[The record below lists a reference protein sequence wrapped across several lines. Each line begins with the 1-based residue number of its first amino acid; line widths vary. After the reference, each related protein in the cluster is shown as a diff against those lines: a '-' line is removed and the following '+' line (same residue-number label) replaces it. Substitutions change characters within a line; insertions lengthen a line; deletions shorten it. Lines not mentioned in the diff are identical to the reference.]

1 MYTVIIADDEEEIR
15 RSLIRKIDWEDIG
28 FQVVGEAAN
37 GEDALELVEKLEPD
51 LLLTDVKMPFISGI
65 ELARQVREIRPTI
78 QIAFLSGYDD
88 FSYAQQAIQYNIV
101 SYMLKPISS
110 EELTKELRNIKLKIE
125 RKFEEFATKTPSS
138 EKMEKSE
145 FLMPLLLDSF
155 QKERSDEEKRKLEE
169 NAVECGVLEKGNLD
183 VLKYV
188 VLVIRILNEDGKICT
203 DRTSVNAIDSILKKY
218 VKHSSVYMHGK
229 VVSLLSATKT
239 GLNKY
244 VHIIVEDISQSVER
258 IMGLNCTIGVSRVGD
273 DLSCIHECYLEA
285 MNAISY
291 SKKNRRNIHYIG
303 DEERMETLDQEMV
316 QQTIQDIENL
326 IRSGSPEEIQE
337 YFIYFG
343 KLIEQKKVAKMAID
357 FIFVQLIAS
366 VFQVVYAVAGNE
378 GVQRIQKNF
387 AFYTMPVL
395 AGSKDSAL
403 KYYEKIC
410 LNARNIVSEQRK
422 KSSEVL
428 CENTIRIINEQ
439 YMNPNLSL
447 SDVSSE
453 NSVSPNYLSAI
464 IKRENG
470 STFKDLLTKR
480 RIEKAEELLLCTS
493 MKIRDI
499 AEKCGYNDQHYFS
512 YCFKK
517 YTGMSPNVCRRNH
530 EENNE

>member
-15 RSLIRKIDWEDIG
+15 RSLIRKIDWENIG
-28 FQVVGEAAN
+28 FKVIGEAAN

-110 EELTKELRNIKLKIE
+110 EEITNELKNIKNKIE
-125 RKFEEFATKTPSS
+125 RKFEEFATKTPNA

-155 QKERSDEEKRKLEE
+155 QKERSEEEKRSLSEK
-169 NAVECGVLEKGNLD
+169 AVECGVLEPGNLD

-188 VLVIRILNEDGKICT
+188 VIVTRILDENGEVCT
-203 DRTSVNAIDSILKKY
+203 DRNSVNAVDIILKKY
-218 VKHSSVYMHGK
+218 VKHSSVYMQGK
-229 VVSLLSATKT
+229 VVSLLSATKM

-244 VHIIVEDISQSVER
+244 LHIIVEDISQSVQR
-258 IMGLNCTIGVSRVGD
+258 IMGLNCRIGVSRIGE

-291 SKKNRRNIHYIG
+291 SKKNRRNIHFIG
-303 DEERMETLDQEMV
+303 DEERIDTLDQESV

-326 IRSGSPEEIQE
+326 IRSGSQEEIRE
-337 YFIYFG
+337 YFISFG
-343 KLIEQKKVAKMAID
+343 KIIEQKKIAQIAIN

-366 VFQVVYAVAGNE
+366 VFQVVYAVAGNDA
-378 GVQRIQKNF
+378 VQKIQKNF
-387 AFYTMPVL
+387 AFYNMPVV
-395 AGSKDSAL
+395 AGNMESAL
-403 KYYEKIC
+403 KYYEEIC
-410 LNARNIVSEQRK
+410 LMARNIVSEQRK

-428 CENTIRIINEQ
+428 CENTIRIINEK
-439 YMNPNLSL
+439 YMDPNLSL

-453 NSVSPNYLSAI
+453 NAVSPNYLSAV

-470 STFKDLLTKR
+470 STFKDLLTKK
-480 RIEKAEELLLCTS
+480 RIEKAEELLICTS
-493 MKIRDI
+493 MKIREI

-517 YTGMSPNVCRRNH
+517 YTGMSPNACRRNH
-530 EENNE
+530 EENKE

>member
-15 RSLIRKIDWEDIG
+15 RSLIRKIDWENIG
-28 FQVVGEAAN
+28 FKVIGEAAN

-110 EELTKELRNIKLKIE
+110 EEITNELKNIKLKIE
-125 RKFEEFATKTPSS
+125 RKFEEFSTKAPNS

-155 QKERSDEEKRKLEE
+155 QKERSEEEKRSLLEK
-169 NAVECGVLEKGNLD
+169 AVECGVLEPGNLD

-188 VLVIRILNEDGKICT
+188 VIVTRILDENGEVCT
-203 DRTSVNAIDSILKKY
+203 DRTSVNAVDIILKKY
-218 VKHSSVYMHGK
+218 VKHSSVYIQGK
-229 VVSLLSATKT
+229 VVSLLSATKM

-244 VHIIVEDISQSVER
+244 LHIIVEDISQSVQR
-258 IMGLNCTIGVSRVGD
+258 IMGLNCRIGVSRIGE

-291 SKKNRRNIHYIG
+291 SKKNRRNIHFIG
-303 DEERMETLDQEMV
+303 DEERIDTLDQESV

-326 IRSGSPEEIQE
+326 IRSGSQEEIRE
-337 YFIYFG
+337 YFISFG
-343 KLIEQKKVAKMAID
+343 KIIEQKKIAQIAIN

-366 VFQVVYAVAGNE
+366 VFQVVYAVAGNDA
-378 GVQRIQKNF
+378 VQTIQKNF
-387 AFYTMPVL
+387 AFYNMPVL
-395 AGSKDSAL
+395 AGNIEAAL
-403 KYYEKIC
+403 KYYEEIC
-410 LNARNIVSEQRK
+410 LMARNIVSEQRK

-428 CENTIRIINEQ
+428 CENTIRIINEK
-439 YMNPNLSL
+439 YMDPNLSL

-453 NSVSPNYLSAI
+453 NSVSPNYLSAV

-493 MKIRDI
+493 MKIREI

-517 YTGMSPNVCRRNH
+517 YTGMSPNACRRNH
-530 EENNE
+530 EENKE

>member
-1 MYTVIIADDEEEIR
+1 MH
-15 RSLIRKIDWEDIG
+15 G
-28 FQVVGEAAN
+28 Q
-37 GEDALELVEKLEPD
+37 
-51 LLLTDVKMPFISGI
+51 
-65 ELARQVREIRPTI
+65 RQ
-78 QIAFLSGYDD
+78 AS
-88 FSYAQQAIQYNIV
+88 
-101 SYMLKPISS
+101 
-110 EELTKELRNIKLKIE
+110 
-125 RKFEEFATKTPSS
+125 
-138 EKMEKSE
+138 
-145 FLMPLLLDSF
+145 
-155 QKERSDEEKRKLEE
+155 
-169 NAVECGVLEKGNLD
+169 
-183 VLKYV
+183 
-188 VLVIRILNEDGKICT
+188 
-203 DRTSVNAIDSILKKY
+203 NAIDSILKKY

-258 IMGLNCTIGVSRVGD
+258 IMGLNCSIGVSRVGD

-378 GVQRIQKNF
+378 GVQRIQEKF
-387 AFYTMPVL
+387 CILYY
-395 AGSKDSAL
+395 AGIGRKQGFCA

-410 LNARNIVSEQRK
+410 LNARNIVSEQQK

-439 YMNPNLSL
+439 YMNPNLSPFRC
-447 SDVSSE
+447 E
-453 NSVSPNYLSAI
+453 
-464 IKRENG
+464 
-470 STFKDLLTKR
+470 
-480 RIEKAEELLLCTS
+480 
-493 MKIRDI
+493 
-499 AEKCGYNDQHYFS
+499 Q
-512 YCFKK
+512 
-517 YTGMSPNVCRRNH
+517 
-530 EENNE
+530 